1 MSGARGFDKKQKMHC
16 LRRGDVWRSIDFWS
30 WGLKQNI
37 SIQMSNFITRK
48 EELYGNTLKDFQQA
62 ERDKTLPADFF
73 VNVKGWFWSVKEDGY
88 FVKLRR
94 NDNNEWEMFTRPGT
108 LLKPPRSFLAGLQK
122 NEGLPNVMFGE
133 LVTSFTECDP
143 EDRKDIGKR
152 TVLRN
157 KQFEKLN
164 KIFPRGRQ
172 LECKPEHWEGV
183 RVKIFSF
190 PLSELSIAKAYELY
204 SKALA
209 RSWKFHQH
217 IGMCRYGALES
228 TTHAIEIFKGVVQM
242 GLEGIVIVDPS
253 VQYGTMEDRSGDPA
267 NYFFKLKQ
275 KIVLPPTQIE
285 QKGQIQKYKDGAIA
299 PSEYEYALTIE
310 DKEIKFSD
318 QQPRKKDKFWQ
329 RLKYMEH
336 VPGMTGFPC
345 ISGYR
350 HMHFATPYDM
360 SVEVPAAESLTR
372 VSTVRHVL
380 GVDYAIE
387 KLNKDKMLNWDIKQ
401 EARILE
407 ASPLSTRL
415 FNPRP
420 FAPKSTST
428 DRNNSAPGASAS
440 RVPKRSSSAV
450 FSHKPSEPTRKI
462 SRWAS
467 GVWDNPDDP
476 YTVKHNH
483 GAASSKAA
491 GSKDKESTEKEQEW
505 CELSDSDN
513 DDNDPQPLKQQAN
526 EHADKQKNEQENEQE
541 NPREFYVSSDSEEPD
556 ETYPLDP
563 NGPNAPEFL
572 QRSFRKMV
580 RWSRRRQ
587 KEKQEAEEAAREAAK
602 KKAAEEAA
610 RKEAIEEAAYQAFL
624 KKAKEEAEND
634 Y

>member
-1 MSGARGFDKKQKMHC
+1 
-16 LRRGDVWRSIDFWS
+16 
-30 WGLKQNI
+30 
-37 SIQMSNFITRK
+37 
-48 EELYGNTLKDFQQA
+48 
-62 ERDKTLPADFF
+62 
-73 VNVKGWFWSVKEDGY
+73 
-88 FVKLRR
+88 
-94 NDNNEWEMFTRPGT
+94 
-108 LLKPPRSFLAGLQK
+108 
-122 NEGLPNVMFGE
+122 
-133 LVTSFTECDP
+133 
-143 EDRKDIGKR
+143 
-152 TVLRN
+152 
-157 KQFEKLN
+157 
-164 KIFPRGRQ
+164 
-172 LECKPEHWEGV
+172 V

-217 IGMCRYGALES
+217 IGMCRYGELES

-253 VQYGTMEDRSGDPA
+253 VQYGTMEDNGGDPA

-275 KIVLPPTQIE
+275 KIVLPPTQIV
-285 QKGQIQKYKDGAIA
+285 QKGQICKYKDGAIA
-299 PSEYEYALTIE
+299 PPESEYALTIG

-318 QQPRKKDKFWQ
+318 QQPRNKDIFWH

-336 VPGMTGFPC
+336 VPGMKGFPC
-345 ISGYR
+345 ITGYR

-360 SVEVPAAESLTR
+360 SDEVPAAESLTR

-387 KLNKDKMLNWDIKQ
+387 KFHKDKMLNWDIEQ
-401 EARILE
+401 EAQILE

-420 FAPKSTST
+420 FAPQQSDYESTST

-467 GVWDNPDDP
+467 GVWDNPDNP

-483 GAASSKAA
+483 GAASSKDA

-513 DDNDPQPLKQQAN
+513 DDNDTKAL
-526 EHADKQKNEQENEQE
+526 EQENDSQPWPEPSLE
-541 NPREFYVSSDSEEPD
+541 DSEEVHKKWASRPPPRPEDPRAVQKAWD
-556 ETYPLDP
+556 EMALEHY
-563 NGPNAPEFL
+563 
-572 QRSFRKMV
+572 RKTA
-580 RWSRRRQ
+580 
-587 KEKQEAEEAAREAAK
+587 KEEAAREAAREAAK

-624 KKAKEEAEND
+624 KKAKEEA
-634 Y
+634 